1 MLTALR
7 RLAGT
12 WVAKVLFIVLV
23 FSFAVWGIGDMVR
36 SFGRDQAVARVAG
49 EPIELEE
56 AQLAVRRELQ
66 RIARQLGPNFE
77 ADDAVRRAV
86 AGQAIEALIAER
98 ALRAEARRESV
109 VVPEDAVR
117 QFVWTIPAFQGPDNR
132 FSRPLFDEFLRRNAL
147 TEGEFLR
154 LVHSDLARQQL
165 LGAVR
170 AGAAGPDVLTR
181 PLYAFEA
188 ERRVADV
195 LPLPIADAP
204 EPEPPTEAQL
214 RRFHENNPNRFTAPE
229 YREATVAAITAENLM
244 DEVTV
249 SEEDLAQAYEARRGQ
264 YEVPERRVLRQVLV
278 QSEETAR
285 AIAEAWRGGADWE
298 AIETRAREA
307 GGQAIALPDPV
318 DRGGLPVPAL
328 ADAAFA
334 ATEGSVTDPVQSPFG
349 WHVLKVEKIEP
360 AVTRSLDEVREELR
374 REVAREKAADLVYA
388 RANQIEDALASGAPL
403 AEVAPRFGMA
413 VATVT
418 TDASGRNPAGEPV
431 TLPIRETARAELLRR
446 IFAANA
452 GDAPRLEEVQD
463 GFTAVEV
470 KTITPPALRPF
481 ETVEDQVRS
490 AWIADARR
498 RAQEERAAALLAA
511 VRGGKSLADAAREAG
526 LERRG
531 DRIGPFPRQPGPNN
545 PAPPELLAPIF
556 EAKRGE
562 ATMVETR
569 DGFLVAQLIEV
580 VPANPDAD
588 PLALGRIRN
597 QVEQAM
603 TEDLEQQYLL
613 ALRNRA
619 DVRINPG
626 LMEQVAR

>member
-1 MLTALR
+1 
-7 RLAGT
+7 
-12 WVAKVLFIVLV
+12 
-23 FSFAVWGIGDMVR
+23 
-36 SFGRDQAVARVAG
+36 
-49 EPIELEE
+49 
-56 AQLAVRRELQ
+56 
-66 RIARQLGPNFE
+66 
-77 ADDAVRRAV
+77 
-86 AGQAIEALIAER
+86 
-98 ALRAEARRESV
+98 
-109 VVPEDAVR
+109 
-117 QFVWTIPAFQGPDNR
+117 
-132 FSRPLFDEFLRRNAL
+132 
-147 TEGEFLR
+147 
-154 LVHSDLARQQL
+154 
-165 LGAVR
+165 
-170 AGAAGPDVLTR
+170 
-181 PLYAFEA
+181 
-188 ERRVADV
+188 
-195 LPLPIADAP
+195 
-204 EPEPPTEAQL
+204 
-214 RRFHENNPNRFTAPE
+214 
-229 YREATVAAITAENLM
+229 
-244 DEVTV
+244 
-249 SEEDLAQAYEARRGQ
+249 
-264 YEVPERRVLRQVLV
+264 
-278 QSEETAR
+278 
-285 AIAEAWRGGADWE
+285 
-298 AIETRAREA
+298 
-307 GGQAIALPDPV
+307 
-318 DRGGLPVPAL
+318 
-328 ADAAFA
+328 
-334 ATEGSVTDPVQSPFG
+334 
-349 WHVLKVEKIEP
+349 
-360 AVTRSLDEVREELR
+360 VREELR

-526 LERRG
+526 LDRRG